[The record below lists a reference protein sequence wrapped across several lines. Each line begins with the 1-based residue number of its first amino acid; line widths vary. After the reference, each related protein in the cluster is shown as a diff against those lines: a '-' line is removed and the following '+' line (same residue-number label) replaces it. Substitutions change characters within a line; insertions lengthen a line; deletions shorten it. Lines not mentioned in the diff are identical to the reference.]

1 MRSENEFHKVV
12 SEAHKL
18 CLICMEEHD
27 VYLVEVEDTEE
38 YLGKEVMFI
47 GKYEYCHR
55 ADEYL
60 ETMDMFTE
68 NISAMKRAFE
78 DGGSL

>member
-1 MRSENEFHKVV
+1 MRSENEFHKVIG
-12 SEAHKL
+12 EAHKF

-38 YLGKEVMFI
+38 YLGKEVTFT
-47 GKYEYCHR
+47 GKYEYCRR

-68 NISAMKRAFE
+68 NVLSMKRAFE